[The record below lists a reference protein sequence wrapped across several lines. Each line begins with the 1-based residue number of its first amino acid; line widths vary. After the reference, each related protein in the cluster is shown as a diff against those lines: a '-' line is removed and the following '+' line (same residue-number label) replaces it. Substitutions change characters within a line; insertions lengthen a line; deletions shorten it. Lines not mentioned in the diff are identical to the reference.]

1 MQRRMQETHSADQV
15 NHHSPL
21 QQKSLVSLARGL
33 MFVLQQR
40 GEEGHLAA
48 GCRDVITREMRLSCN
63 IVQ

>member
-21 QQKSLVSLARGL
+21 QQKLLVSLALGL
-33 MFVLQQR
+33 MYFLQQK
-40 GEEGHLAA
+40 GEEGHPAA
-48 GCRDVITREMRLSCN
+48 GYPNAITREMQLLCN